1 MAVAKARRKKAT
13 RKKAASKKKATSS
26 ARRKPSARKKAGTP
40 ARIAPKK
47 ARVAPK
53 KQTVRRKRARTR
65 APLLDAYA
73 AIVVDEQDSANPLAS
88 DEYSD
93 ANQLIDEA
101 VSADDRGR

>member
-26 ARRKPSARKKAGTP
+26 ARRKPSARKKA
-40 ARIAPKK
+40 
-47 ARVAPK
+47 
-53 KQTVRRKRARTR
+53 VRRKRARTR